1 MANVIAVLIIAAL
14 VAIVSIQ
21 NATPVAV
28 TFLFW
33 KIETPLF
40 VVIILSIFSGVLLAA
55 VALISTYLKK
65 KMSKNGKNA
74 TPAEK

>member
-1 MANVIAVLIIAAL
+1 MANVIVVLIIAAL

-40 VVIILSIFSGVLLAA
+40 VVIILSIFAGVLLAA

-65 KMSKNGKNA
+65 KMAKNGR
-74 TPAEK
+74 TTTSAEK

>member
-40 VVIILSIFSGVLLAA
+40 VVIILSIFAGVLLAA

-65 KMSKNGKNA
+65 RMSKNGK
-74 TPAEK
+74 TTTSAEK